1 MNNWQEL
8 GENFIKQKQFLG
20 YKYNTEIIVVR
31 CIARF
36 LIEENVEVITK
47 EVTEKY
53 ARINPNLN
61 SNAIARNM
69 AVMREF
75 CKYLKTQNIDAYQIP
90 MKLYPQNHKGYIPY
104 IYSKEEI
111 IKLIKASYEV
121 AKSVPYSYRR
131 AKTLP
136 LIFKILYQTGM
147 RIGEVLDL
155 KIKDYIVTDECFY
168 LKDTKNGQ
176 ERLIYLPESLNKEVL
191 EYHSKFH
198 FNSDSEDY
206 FFKLKESKISEDT
219 INSNFTKM
227 LILAGF
233 TKTNKHRVHNFRHC
247 FIIHYL
253 EKVLTDGKDVN
264 VILPVLQ
271 VHLGHQSLKA
281 LEYYFKITRTMINEI
296 GKISEQKLGMLIP
309 SLKGVDED
317 E

>member
-20 YKYNTEIIVVR
+20 YKYRTETIVIR
-31 CIARF
+31 CITNF
-36 LIEENVEVITK
+36 LMEENVEAITK
-47 EVTEKY
+47 KVTEKY
-53 ARINPNLN
+53 ARINLNLS
-61 SNAIARNM
+61 SNTIARNM
-69 AVMREF
+69 GVMREF
-75 CKYLKTQNIDAYQIP
+75 CKFLKTQNIDCYQIP
-90 MKLYPQNHKGYIPY
+90 LKLYPQNHNNYIPY
-104 IYSKEEI
+104 IYSKDEI
-111 IKLIKASYEV
+111 KKLIEASYEV
-121 AKSVPYSYRR
+121 AKSLPYSYRR
-131 AKTLP
+131 YKTLP

-155 KIKDYIVTDECFY
+155 KIKDYIVNDECFY

-176 ERLIYLPESLNKEVL
+176 ERLIYLPKSLNNEIL

-198 FNSDSEDY
+198 FNSDLDDY
-206 FFKLKESKISEDT
+206 FFKITETKISKTT
-219 INSNFTKM
+219 IDSNFTKM
-227 LILAGF
+227 LILVGF

-253 EKVLTDGKDVN
+253 EKVLIDGKDVN

-281 LEYYFKITRTMINEI
+281 LEYYFKITKTIINEV
-296 GKISEQKLGMLIP
+296 GKISEQKLGILIP
-309 SLKGVDED
+309 SLEEIDED

>member
-20 YKYNTEIIVVR
+20 YKYRTETIVIR
-31 CIARF
+31 CITKF
-36 LIEENVEVITK
+36 LIEENVELITK

-53 ARINPNLN
+53 ARINLNLS
-61 SNAIARNM
+61 SNTIARNIG
-69 AVMREF
+69 VMREF
-75 CKYLKTQNIDAYQIP
+75 CQYLKTQNIDAYQIP
-90 MKLYPQNHKGYIPY
+90 MKLYPQNHNNYMPY

-111 IKLIKASYEV
+111 KKLINASYEI
-121 AKSVPYSYRR
+121 AKSLPYSYRR
-131 AKTLP
+131 HKTLP

-155 KIKDYIVTDECFY
+155 KIKDYIVNDECFY

-176 ERLIYLPESLNKEVL
+176 ERLIYIPESLNKEIL

-198 FNSDSEDY
+198 FNSDLEDY
-206 FFKLKESKISEDT
+206 FFKITETKISEST
-219 INSNFTKM
+219 IDSNFTKM

-233 TKTNKHRVHNFRHC
+233 TKTNKHRVHNFRYC

-253 EKVLTDGKDVN
+253 EKVLIDGKDVN

-281 LEYYFKITRTMINEI
+281 LEYYFHITRTMINEI
-296 GKISEQKLGMLIP
+296 GKVSEQKLVMLIP
-309 SLKGVDED
+309 SFNGVDEN

>member
-20 YKYNTEIIVVR
+20 YKYKTEIIVIR
-31 CIARF
+31 CITNF
-36 LIEENVEVITK
+36 LIKENVEAITK
-47 EVTEKY
+47 EITEKY
-53 ARINPNLN
+53 ARINLNLS
-61 SNAIARNM
+61 SNTIARNM
-69 AVMREF
+69 GVMREF
-75 CKYLKTQNIDAYQIP
+75 CQYLKTQNIDAYQIP
-90 MKLYPQNHKGYIPY
+90 MKLYPQNHNNYIPY
-104 IYSKEEI
+104 IYSKKEI
-111 IKLIKASYEV
+111 KKLINASYEV
-121 AKSVPYSYRR
+121 AKSLPYSYRR
-131 AKTLP
+131 HKTLP

-155 KIKDYIVTDECFY
+155 KIKDYIVNDECFY

-176 ERLIYLPESLNKEVL
+176 ERLIYLPKSLNNEIL

-198 FNSDSEDY
+198 FNSDLEDY
-206 FFKLKESKISEDT
+206 FFKITESKISEKT
-219 INSNFTKM
+219 IEGNFTKM
-227 LILAGF
+227 LMLAGF

-253 EKVLTDGKDVN
+253 EKVLIDGKDVN

-281 LEYYFKITRTMINEI
+281 LAYYFKITKTIINEV
-296 GKISEQKLGMLIP
+296 GKISEQKLGILIP
-309 SLKGVDED
+309 SLEEVDEY